1 MKVFA
6 AVAAFVAATSAAAV
20 PATPVSYDGYK
31 VFRVPVGKSTAPI
44 DAIIKKLE
52 LETWEY
58 SRQPGSFAD
67 LVVSPNKLELFEKQA
82 AKLGAVVM
90 HEDLGA
96 SIAEESA
103 FTAFGDDCK
112 PIPSIH
118 HIATMLTRC

>member
-6 AVAAFVAATSAAAV
+6 AVAAFVAAASAAAV

-31 VFRVPVGKSTAPI
+31 VFRVPVGKSAAPI

-58 SRQPGSFAD
+58 TRQPGSFAD
-67 LVVSPNKLELFEKQA
+67 LVVSPDKLKLFERQA
-82 AKLGAVVM
+82 ANLGAVVM

-103 FTAFGDDCK
+103 FTTFDDDCK
-112 PIPSIH
+112 PDLNIH
-118 HIATMLTRC
+118 HTATLSAKC